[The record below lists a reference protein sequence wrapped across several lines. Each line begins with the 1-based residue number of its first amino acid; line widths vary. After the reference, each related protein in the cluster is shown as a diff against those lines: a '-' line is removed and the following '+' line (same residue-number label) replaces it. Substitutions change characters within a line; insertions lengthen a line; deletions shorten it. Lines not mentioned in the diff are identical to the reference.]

1 MSNKVEAFLT
11 ASEEQAVIEAIRLAE
26 LNTSGE
32 IRIHLEKTAHG
43 DATNRALEVFYAL
56 KMDNTKLQNAVLIYV
71 AVKDRTFVI
80 YGDKGKNDVVPV
92 NFWDSTKNVMQ
103 SHFKLGNF
111 KDGLVEGILKSG
123 EQLKKYFPHSD
134 LDTNELTNNISKG

>member
-32 IRIHLEKTAHG
+32 IRVHLEKTAKG
-43 DATNRALEVFYAL
+43 DATNRALEVFFNL

-71 AVKDRTFVI
+71 AVKDKTFVI
-80 YGDKGKNDVVPV
+80 YGDSGINDVVPA

-103 SHFKLGNF
+103 SHFKAGNF

-123 EQLKKYFPHSD
+123 EQLKKYFPLSD
-134 LDTNELTNNISKG
+134 LDINELTNDISKG